1 VPSEAGAFAI
11 LVALIPGWWFVRQR
25 ERKTGDQR
33 ASALDELLQVLVAGV
48 ATTGVSVAALILWPW
63 GIANWL
69 VDVQRWL
76 NEGQAYLQGNLRAI
90 VVTAGL
96 VLLAAILMAHL
107 AAHWMPVPKRRL
119 NDRSSMWVNAL
130 RANNTTH
137 HKYIST
143 ELLDGRVFEGY
154 LEGITPEGAADEQVM
169 ALGPPMF
176 VKKDPSKNAE
186 PYAADSLAV
195 PLSQIK
201 YAAVILRDPN

>member
-1 VPSEAGAFAI
+1 MPTEAGAFAI
-11 LVALIPGWWFVRQR
+11 LIALIPGWWFVRQR
-25 ERKTGDQR
+25 ERKTGDLR

-48 ATTGVSVAALILWPW
+48 ATTGVSLAVLILWPW
-63 GIANWL
+63 GLAEWL

-76 NEGQAYLQGNLRAI
+76 KDGDAYLQGNLRS
-90 VVTAGL
+90 VVLTAGL
-96 VLLAAILMAHL
+96 VLLAAVLMAHL
-107 AAHWMPVPKRRL
+107 AAQWVPVPTRRL

-130 RANNTTH
+130 RADNSTQ

-169 ALGPPMF
+169 ALGAPMF
-176 VKKDPSKNAE
+176 VKKDSSRAAR
-186 PYAADSLAV
+186 PYEADSLAI

-201 YAAVILRDPN
+201 YAAVILR

>member
-1 VPSEAGAFAI
+1 MPSEAGAFAI

-25 ERKTGDQR
+25 ERKTGDLR

-48 ATTGVSVAALILWPW
+48 ATTGVSVAVLILWPW
-63 GIANWL
+63 GMVNWL

-76 NEGQAYLQGNLRAI
+76 KEGDAYLQGNLRAI

-107 AAHWMPVPKRRL
+107 AANWMPVPKRRL

-130 RANNTTH
+130 RADNRTH

-169 ALGPPMF
+169 ALGAPMF
-176 VKKDPSKNAE
+176 VKKDSSKNAE
-186 PYAADSLAV
+186 PYEADSLAV

-201 YAAVILRDPN
+201 YAAVLLR